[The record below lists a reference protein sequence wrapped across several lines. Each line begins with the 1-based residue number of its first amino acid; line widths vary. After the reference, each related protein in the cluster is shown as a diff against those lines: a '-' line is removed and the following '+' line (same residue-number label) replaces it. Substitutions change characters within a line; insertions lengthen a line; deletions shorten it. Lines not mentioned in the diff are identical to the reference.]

1 MLDGRTR
8 KLKKR
13 RVASAPLTPRNF
25 FLEIEEE
32 KEEEEKGEEKYSERL
47 NATEGLEKRRLVSS
61 VGQPTAGKRK
71 LRKSAEKRPKTGR
84 DLAIY
89 VPATPAFRSSRKEKN
104 EIARQKSG
112 ADQEG
117 RRGDG

>member
-1 MLDGRTR
+1 M
-8 KLKKR
+8 
-13 RVASAPLTPRNF
+13 
-25 FLEIEEE
+25 
-32 KEEEEKGEEKYSERL
+32 ERL
-47 NATEGLEKRRLVSS
+47 SATERLEKRRLVSS
-61 VGQPTAGKRK
+61 VGQPKAGKRK